1 MLEDKY
7 AYHLTSR
14 ASHDVMPCQM
24 SSRHITPRHVMSRHV
39 TPQLLPSTIGPS
51 NVLAAIEHL
60 RAIREMVEVPRML
73 EVARVALLKE
83 GQRPARSAG
92 PGL

>member
-1 MLEDKY
+1 M
-7 AYHLTSR
+7 
-14 ASHDVMPCQM
+14 
-24 SSRHITPRHVMSRHV
+24 
-39 TPQLLPSTIGPS
+39 
-51 NVLAAIEHL
+51 LAAIEHL
-60 RAIREMVEVPRML
+60 RAIREMVEVPRMP